1 MIRTV
6 CRSIIGA
13 VRRFYY
19 SHTHSTTLAE
29 CLLQNYSKPRSIREC
44 KQIQANLIVLGNI
57 SEVYLT
63 NTLLNFYSK
72 CGDLS
77 HARQLFDQTPQK
89 NVVTWTSM
97 ITAYVHRGSFER
109 ALHLFVEMIH
119 SGENPNQFTLSV
131 VIRACTALSYIELG
145 LQIHGLVIHLGLEKD
160 EFAGSSLV
168 DMYFKFGGCLD
179 DACRIFDGL
188 FRRDTVTWN
197 VMISG
202 FAQIHDSI
210 EVCRLFSE
218 MQVIDGLKPNDFT
231 FTSLLKC
238 CCCLREVEQ
247 IHGLVLKF
255 GNESDV
261 VVGSAL
267 VDLYGKCGNMGSG
280 RKVLDSMAGK
290 DGFVWSSVISG
301 YARNDCGEEAVVL
314 FRDMCRKGLKPDQH
328 ALSSALKACVEIRG
342 IETGMQIHTQMI
354 KNGYH
359 ADCFVSSV
367 LLNLYTD
374 FNYMDEAEKVF
385 RSISDRDLVAWNSMI
400 MGYAFVPEGSTAC
413 IKLYRELRQT
423 FTLKPDEATVIAI
436 LKSCRSQTDLD
447 LGLQIH
453 ADIVKFNLSCATL
466 VGNGVI
472 NMYSKCMA
480 VDDARKAFDTMI
492 HKDEA
497 TWNSIIGSYVQ
508 NGIQLEALK
517 LCKEMLA
524 VGMSLSCFSLPL
536 CITASS
542 ALAVMDLGKQ
552 FHSSVIKFGF
562 DRDVYVGSSIIDM
575 YAKCGNIED
584 SIKVFHELHDLN
596 VVIFNALI
604 SGFAQHGRALE
615 AIEVFKYMEKMNIIP
630 NKITFLAVLSA
641 CSHVGLVEE
650 SILIF
655 NLMCQSYG
663 IEPEPEHYSCLVDAF
678 GRAGRLEEASQ
689 LLQNSIGVSAWRTL
703 LSACRNHG
711 NLLIGEKSARKV
723 MELEPDDHASYVL
736 LSNVYSEAGR
746 WEEAMVLRQ
755 KMANIG
761 VQKDPGNSWLIIRD
775 QVN

>member
-1 MIRTV
+1 MIRTTS
-6 CRSIIGA
+6 CSIRA
-13 VRRFYY
+13 VHRLYC
-19 SHTHSTTLAE
+19 SHSHNTPLAKY
-29 CLLQNYSKPRSIREC
+29 LLQNYSKPRSIGEC
-44 KQIQANLIVLGNI
+44 KQIHAKLIVSGTI

-63 NTLLNFYSK
+63 NTLLNFYSR

-77 HARQLFDQTPQK
+77 HTNQLFNQIPQK

-97 ITAYVHRGSFER
+97 ITAYVHRGSFET
-109 ALHLFVEMIH
+109 ALHFFVKMIQ
-119 SGENPNQFTLSV
+119 SGEKPNQFTLSV
-131 VIRACTALSYIELG
+131 VIRACTALSYIELV
-145 LQIHGLVIHLGLEKD
+145 LQIHGLIIHLGLEKD

-168 DMYFKFGGCLD
+168 DMYFKYGGFLE
-179 DACRIFDGL
+179 DACRIFNGL
-188 FRRDTVTWN
+188 FRRDAVTWN

-202 FAQIHDSI
+202 FAHVHNSI

-218 MQVIDGLKPNDFT
+218 MQVIDELKPNDFT

-238 CCCLREVEQ
+238 CFYLREVEQ

-255 GNESDV
+255 GTESDV

-267 VDLYGKCGNMGSG
+267 VDLYGKCANMGSG
-280 RKVLDSMAGK
+280 RKVLDAMAGK

-301 YARNDCGEEAVVL
+301 YARNDCGEEAMVL

-328 ALSSALKACVEIRG
+328 TLSCVLKACVEIRG
-342 IETGMQIHTQMI
+342 IETGMQIHTQVI

-385 RSISDRDLVAWNSMI
+385 RNISDRDLVAWNSMI
-400 MGYAFVPEGSTAC
+400 MGYAVMPEGSTAC
-413 IKLYRELRQT
+413 IKLYREFRKT
-423 FTLKPDEATVIAI
+423 TTLKPDEATVIAI
-436 LKSCRSQTDLD
+436 LKSCQSQTDLD

-453 ADIVKFNLSCATL
+453 ANIVKFNLRCETL
-466 VGNGVI
+466 VGNGII
-472 NMYSKCMA
+472 NMYSKCNV
-480 VDDARKAFDTMI
+480 VDDARRAFNTMV

-497 TWNSIIGSYVQ
+497 TWNSIIGCYVQ

-524 VGMSLSCFSLPL
+524 VGVCLSCFSLPL
-536 CITASS
+536 CIIASS
-542 ALAVMDLGKQ
+542 ALAFLDLGKQ
-552 FHSSVIKFGF
+552 FHSSIIKFGF
-562 DRDVYVGSSIIDM
+562 ARDVYVGSSVIDM
-575 YAKCGNIED
+575 YAKCGIIED
-584 SIKVFHELHDLN
+584 SVKVFHELRDPN

-615 AIEVFKYMEKMNIIP
+615 AIEVFKDMEKMNIIP

-641 CSHVGLVEE
+641 CRHVGLVEE

-678 GRAGRLEEASQ
+678 GRAGRLQEASQ

-723 MELEPDDHASYVL
+723 MELEPNDHSSYVL

-755 KMANIG
+755 QMANIG
-761 VQKDPGNSWLIIRD
+761 VQKYPGNSWLMIRD
-775 QVN
+775 QVI